1 MLQKAR
7 RLFKQED
14 GLGTVEL
21 VIILA
26 VLVGI
31 ALIFRSYIFDFVDS
45 IMANIFGNELES
57 IKTNPIPS
65 SK

>member
-1 MLQKAR
+1 MLRKA
-7 RLFKQED
+7 KGYIKNEM

-31 ALIFRSYIFDFVDS
+31 ALIFRAYIFDFVEA
-45 IMANIFGNELES
+45 IMSNIFGNELEG
-57 IKTNPIPS
+57 IKLNPLPAGQ
-65 SK
+65 

>member
-1 MLQKAR
+1 MLKR
-7 RLFKQED
+7 IKRLLKRED

-45 IMANIFGNELES
+45 IMTNIFGNELES